1 MLLFD
6 ESKEDSQSKRDI
18 AVAIR
23 ESNQT
28 FAQSMQQMSQSI
40 FIAQGLGRSMEMN
53 LCITNCPSLFV
64 RPFVRLLYFFY
75 ILLMT
80 RITFISLFY
89 IEPMYFN
96 A

>member
-1 MLLFD
+1 
-6 ESKEDSQSKRDI
+6 
-18 AVAIR
+18 
-23 ESNQT
+23 
-28 FAQSMQQMSQSI
+28 MQQMSQSI
-40 FIAQGLGRSMEMN
+40 FIAKGLGRSMEMN
-53 LCITNCPSLFV
+53 QCIMNRPTLIV

-96 A
+96 V